1 MSCGL
6 DVEPEVAFRE
16 GQNRKIKMKMR
27 KLQLAILAVGLAG
40 AMSASATVYSD
51 TDFST
56 MASYNGTYVPGSP
69 GYEALAYTGNDDAVV
84 GVIGPLGT
92 LNSLSMSFQYSSPIG
107 TGNAPFAA
115 FGISDNSTWVA
126 GNDRLDVISENGNLL
141 IGTSLVHVWD
151 FTLNGGNGGDVAGM
165 SGVTLNSILAT
176 YGTWEVMR
184 AYAYIG
190 DTGGPSSGSV
200 DINSITVGPYV
211 AAVPEPTTIIAGALL
226 LLPFGASTLRM
237 LRKSRTA

>member
-6 DVEPEVAFRE
+6 DVEPEIASCE
-16 GQNRKIKMKMR
+16 GRKQKEKNMKIR

-40 AMSASATVYSD
+40 AMSASATLYSG
-51 TDFST
+51 TDFSS
-56 MASYNGTYVPGSP
+56 MGYYNGPYVAGSP
-69 GYEALAYTGNDDAVV
+69 GFAALAYAGNDDAVV
-84 GVIGPLGT
+84 GVKGPLGT
-92 LNSLSMSFQYSSPIG
+92 LNSLNMSFQYSNPIG

-115 FGISDNSTWVA
+115 FGISDNSTWA
-126 GNDRLDVISENGNLL
+126 ADNHRLDVISENGNQL

-151 FTLNGGNGGDVAGM
+151 FTLNGGAGGDVTGM

-190 DTGGPSSGSV
+190 DTGGASTGSV
-200 DINSITVGPYV
+200 DINSITI
-211 AAVPEPTTIIAGALL
+211 VPEPATISLL
-226 LLPFGASTLRM
+226 VMAVGG
-237 LRKSRTA
+237 

>member
-1 MSCGL
+1 
-6 DVEPEVAFRE
+6 
-16 GQNRKIKMKMR
+16 
-27 KLQLAILAVGLAG
+27 
-40 AMSASATVYSD
+40 
-51 TDFST
+51 
-56 MASYNGTYVPGSP
+56 
-69 GYEALAYTGNDDAVV
+69 
-84 GVIGPLGT
+84 
-92 LNSLSMSFQYSSPIG
+92 MSFVFSNPVG

-115 FGISDNSTWVA
+115 FGISDNSTWA
-126 GNDRLDVISENGNLL
+126 PDNHRLNVISENGNLL
-141 IGTSLVHVWD
+141 TGSSLVHVWD
-151 FTLNGGNGGDVAGM
+151 WTLNAGAGGDVAGM
-165 SGVTLNSILAT
+165 SGVTLDSILAT

-190 DTGGPSSGSV
+190 DTGGASSGSV

>member
-6 DVEPEVAFRE
+6 DVEPEVAFRD
-16 GQNRKIKMKMR
+16 GPNKKKNMK
-27 KLQLAILAVGLAG
+27 KLQIAIFTISLAT
-40 AMSASATVYSD
+40 AMSARATIYSGS
-51 TDFST
+51 DFST

-84 GVIGPLGT
+84 GVVGPLGT
-92 LNSLSMSFQYSSPIG
+92 LSSLNMSFDFSNPVG

-126 GNDRLDVISENGNLL
+126 DNHRLDVISENGNQLT
-141 IGTSLVHVWD
+141 GSSLVHVWD
-151 FTLNGGNGGDVAGM
+151 WTLNAGAGGDVAGM
-165 SGVTLNSILAT
+165 SGVTLDSILAT

-200 DINSITVGPYV
+200 DIDSITVTT
-211 AAVPEPTTIIAGALL
+211 VPEPTTMIAGALL
-226 LLPFGASTLRM
+226 LLPFGASSLRI
-237 LRKSRTA
+237 LRKRTA